1 MDKMFKRTLL
11 ASTVAMVAAAGSAN
25 AAIDLNGKA
34 VQVYGQ
40 AAGFMWFQALIK
52 G

>member
-25 AAIDLNGKA
+25 AAIDLNGNA
-34 VQVYGQ
+34 VQLYG
-40 AAGFMWFQALIK
+40 
-52 G
+52 